1 MNILAI
7 GNSFSQDAT
16 RYLKQIGDSA
26 LTDLYVVN
34 LYIGGC
40 PLERHADNAR
50 ADRAAYAYER
60 GGVPSNRTVSIREAL
75 EERPWDVVT
84 VQQASHDSG
93 MPETYEPY
101 GTELLDYVRRYAPQ
115 AKIYFHMTWA
125 YETDSTHDAFPRYHR
140 DQQEM
145 YRRICQ
151 AAEAFTAAHDLPV
164 IPAGK
169 VIQALRQT
177 PEFDYAHG
185 GMSLN
190 RDGFHM
196 SWDYGRYAVAAT
208 WFETLTG
215 GDIRTVP
222 FAPDCADP
230 ARIDLIRRTVHE
242 ICTK

>member
-60 GGVPSNRTVSIREAL
+60 GGVPSSRTVSIREAL

-101 GTELLDYVRRYAPQ
+101 GTELLACIRRYAPR

-145 YRRICQ
+145 YRRICR
-151 AAEAFTAAHDLPV
+151 ATEAFAAAHDLPV

>member
-151 AAEAFTAAHDLPV
+151 ATEALDRKST
-164 IPAGK
+164 
-169 VIQALRQT
+169 R
-177 PEFDYAHG
+177 
-185 GMSLN
+185 LN
-190 RDGFHM
+190 SSH
-196 SWDYGRYAVAAT
+196 
-208 WFETLTG
+208 
-215 GDIRTVP
+215 RT
-222 FAPDCADP
+222 
-230 ARIDLIRRTVHE
+230 
-242 ICTK
+242 